1 MAGGESWRGSM
12 LAGVITLLAVVGLAA
27 ALDNGLARTPP
38 MGWLHWERFLCQTDC
53 EREPL
58 NCISEQL
65 FMQMADRMASE
76 GWKEVGYRFLCID
89 DCWMAP
95 TRDGQGRLQPDLKR
109 FPSGIKKLADY
120 VHSKGLKLGIYADV
134 GNRTCAGFPGSYGHY
149 EQDAETF
156 ASWGVDL
163 LKFDGCDFGTI
174 DKMADG
180 YKKMSSALNKTGR
193 SIVYS
198 CEWPLYQRPFKKV
211 NYSEIKQYCN
221 YWRNYADISDSW
233 DSVKS
238 ILDWT
243 SSNQDILVDIAGP
256 GGWNDPDMLVI
267 GNFGLSWDQQITQM
281 AFWAIMAAPLLM
293 SNDLRQINSKSK
305 ALLQNKEVIAINQD
319 PLGKQGYRI
328 TKDKTFELWERPLS
342 GGAFA
347 VAVIN
352 RQEMG
357 GPQTYDLAPVII
369 GNGLACNPSCLIQ
382 QILPIKRDLGLHN
395 WISHLTLVVNPTG
408 TVLLKTVVHVDMPFM
423 GNEKGYPKD
432 IL

>member
-1 MAGGESWRGSM
+1 
-12 LAGVITLLAVVGLAA
+12 
-27 ALDNGLARTPP
+27 

-53 EREPL
+53 EREPRD
-58 NCISEQL
+58 CISEQL

-76 GWKEVGYRFLCID
+76 GWKDVGYRFLCID

-95 TRDGQGRLQPDLKR
+95 TRDKQGRLKPDPKR

-120 VHSKGLKLGIYADV
+120 VHSKGLKLGIYADI

-156 ASWGVDL
+156 ASWEVDL
-163 LKFDGCDFGTI
+163 LKFDGCDFGTL
-174 DKMADG
+174 DQMAEG

-198 CEWPLYQRPFKKV
+198 CEWPLYQRPFQKI
-211 NYSEIKQYCN
+211 NYTEIKQYCN
-221 YWRNYADISDSW
+221 YWRNYADISDAWSSIK
-233 DSVKS
+233 D

-243 SSNQDILVDIAGP
+243 SSNQDVLIDIAGP

-293 SNDLRQINSKSK
+293 SNDLRQISSKAK

-328 TKDKTFELWERPLS
+328 TKDSTFELWERSLS
-342 GGAFA
+342 EGAFA
-347 VAVIN
+347 VAVLN
-352 RQEMG
+352 RKEMG
-357 GPQTYDLAPVII
+357 GPQTYVLTTMII

-382 QILPIKRDLGLHN
+382 QILPTRRDLGLHN
-395 WISHLTLVVNPTG
+395 WVSFLKLAVNPTG
-408 TVLLKTVVHVDMPFM
+408 TVLLKIVVNTNNVFI
-423 GNEKGYPKD
+423 GNGRS
-432 IL
+432 